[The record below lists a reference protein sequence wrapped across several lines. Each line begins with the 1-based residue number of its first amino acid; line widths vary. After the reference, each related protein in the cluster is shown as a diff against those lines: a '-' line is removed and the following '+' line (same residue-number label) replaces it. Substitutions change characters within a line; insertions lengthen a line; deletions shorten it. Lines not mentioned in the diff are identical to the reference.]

1 MMNLSLPEL
10 IQTVN
15 AQERIKKDHL
25 VESHQLSVVTRDNS
39 TYLNVP
45 GRNSESYV
53 LNDTARAQLATRLEI
68 PYRYAEKLRMEE
80 PRLLDQNLN
89 TLFRRSNEKRL
100 IRTLGDSCRAVLSP
114 NYRILDHYAFLGTVL
129 PMMAQLPDSKLNE
142 AYLTDTHLHLSLVFQ
157 SAQGYVKPGDPVRYG
172 VMLAN
177 SEVGM
182 GSLSVW
188 SFIHRLV
195 CSNGL
200 VVTEADGPGV
210 RRVHLGKRMDDLTK
224 LPSDREV
231 WLEYGDVVRTTADNK
246 RLPQIL
252 HRLQIA
258 AQTPV
263 MDAPEEVVEKL
274 VKKFQLTK
282 DEGERVL
289 NQYIAGNDLSTWGLI
304 NATTEAAKE
313 ADTIQRRV
321 EMQTI
326 GGRLLP
332 ESPRIPMLPM
342 AA

>member
-1 MMNLSLPEL
+1 MRNLSLPDL

-15 AQERIKKDHL
+15 QQERQKKDHL
-25 VESHQLSVVTRDNS
+25 VESSQLSVTTRDNS

-45 GRNSESYV
+45 GRYSESYA

-68 PYRYAEKLRMEE
+68 PYRYAERLRLEE

-89 TLFRRSNEKRL
+89 TLLRRSNEKRL
-100 IRTLGDSCRAVLSP
+100 IRTLGPQCRALLSP
-114 NYRILDHYAFLGTVL
+114 SYRILDNYAFLGAVL
-129 PMMAQLPDSKLNE
+129 PMLAQLPDAKLNE
-142 AYLTDTHLHLSLVFQ
+142 AYLTETHLHISLVFQ

-200 VVTEADGPGV
+200 VVTEADGPSV
-210 RRVHLGKRMDDLTK
+210 RRVHIGKRMEDLTK

-231 WLEYGDVVRTTADNK
+231 WLEYGDVVQATADNK

-252 HRLQIA
+252 HRLQLA

-263 MDAPEEVVEKL
+263 MEAPEDAVDKL
-274 VKKFQLTK
+274 AKRFQLTK

-289 NQYIAGNDLSTWGLI
+289 SRYIAGTDLSTWGLV
-304 NATTEAAKE
+304 NAVTEAAKE

-321 EMQTI
+321 ELQTI
-326 GGRLLP
+326 GGRMLP
-332 ESPRIPMLPM
+332 ESRLPMLPM

>member
-1 MMNLSLPEL
+1 MLNLSLPDL

-15 AQERIKKDHL
+15 QEERQKKDHL
-25 VESHQLSVVTRDNS
+25 IESSALSVSTRDNN

-45 GRNSESYV
+45 GRYSESYA

-100 IRTLGDSCRAVLSP
+100 IRTLGTQCRAVLSP
-114 NYRILDHYAFLGTVL
+114 SYRILDNYSFLGAVL
-129 PMMAQLPDSKLNE
+129 PMLAQLPDAKLNE
-142 AYLTDTHLHLSLVFQ
+142 AYLTETHLHISLVFQ

-172 VMLAN
+172 IMMTN

-200 VVTEADGPGV
+200 VVTEIDGPGV
-210 RRVHLGKRMDDLTK
+210 RRVHLGKRMEDLAK

-231 WLEYGDVVRTTADNK
+231 WLEYGDTVRATADSK

-258 AQTPV
+258 AQTPIL
-263 MDAPEEVVEKL
+263 DSPEEAVEKL
-274 VKKFQLTK
+274 AKRFQLTK

-289 NQYIAGNDLSTWGLI
+289 NQYIASSDLSTWGLM
-304 NATTEAAKE
+304 NAVTEAAKE

-326 GGRLLP
+326 GGRMLP
-332 ESPRIPMLPM
+332 ESIMPM

>member
-1 MMNLSLPEL
+1 MHNLSMPDLV
-10 IQTVN
+10 QTVN
-15 AQERIKKDHL
+15 QQERKKCDHL
-25 VESHQLSVVTRDNS
+25 IESNQLSVVTRDNN

-45 GRNSESYV
+45 GRYSESYA

-80 PRLLDQNLN
+80 PRLLDQNIN

-100 IRTLGDSCRAVLSP
+100 IRTLGSQCRAVLSP
-114 NYRILDHYAFLGTVL
+114 AYRILDNYAFLGTVL
-129 PMMAQLPDSKLNE
+129 PMLAQLPDAKLNE
-142 AYLTDTHLHLSLVFQ
+142 AYLTETHLHISLVFQ

-200 VVTEADGPGV
+200 VVTEADGPSI
-210 RRVHLGKRMDDLTK
+210 RRVHIGKRMEDLTK

-231 WLEYGDVVRTTADNK
+231 WLEYGDVVRTTADSR

-263 MDAPEEVVEKL
+263 MDAPEDAVKKMA
-274 VKKFQLTK
+274 KKFQLTK

-289 NQYIAGNDLSTWGLI
+289 SRYIAGNDLSTWGLV
-304 NATTEAAKE
+304 NAITEAAKDAE
-313 ADTIQRRV
+313 SVQRRV

-332 ESPRIPMLPM
+332 ESRLPMLPM

>member
-1 MMNLSLPEL
+1 MHSLSLPDL

-15 AQERIKKDHL
+15 AQERQKRDHL
-25 VESHQLSVVTRDNS
+25 VESNQLSVTTRDNN
-39 TYLNVP
+39 TYLNIP
-45 GRNSESYV
+45 GKFGEAYA

-68 PYRYAEKLRMEE
+68 PYRYAERLRLEE

-89 TLFRRSNEKRL
+89 TLLRRSNEKRL
-100 IRTLGDSCRAVLSP
+100 IRTLGPQCRAVLSP
-114 NYRILDHYAFLGTVL
+114 SYRILDHYSFLGTVL
-129 PMMAQLPDSKLNE
+129 PMLAQLPDAKLNE
-142 AYLTDTHLHLSLVFQ
+142 AYLTETHLHVSLVFQ

-200 VVTEADGPGV
+200 VITEADGPSV
-210 RRVHLGKRMDDLTK
+210 RRVHIGKRMEDLTK

-231 WLEYGDVVRTTADNK
+231 WLEYGDVVQATADNK

-258 AQTPV
+258 AQTPI
-263 MDAPEEVVEKL
+263 MEAPEDAVDKL
-274 VKKFQLTK
+274 AKRFQLTK

-289 NQYIAGNDLSTWGLI
+289 NRYIAGSDLSTWGLV
-304 NATTEAAKE
+304 NAVTEAAKE
-313 ADTIQRRV
+313 AETIQRRV

-326 GGRLLP
+326 GGRMLP
-332 ESPRIPMLPM
+332 ESRLPMLPM